1 MLVYRPGLNTSRI
14 VIQDRLSFFLV
25 LNKSELVTP
34 YFRHV
39 EEPCRE
45 FFHLLGVQQ
54 LLPIVAKKVTAM
66 VQEITAVES
75 HQYGLLAESQVDTLM
90 TPVVLVIELVL
101 DVAMKL
107 NVENDCG
114 SGKSQRAFDQ
124 LKEIVSTKFESEA
137 NRLQKKKNRSQAGVV
152 SGIVP
157 NGCRQIK
164 IAIELLAQIVA
175 IENFRRPHEQIAVY
189 ATFVRPFN
197 NQCLLEPCLYRC
209 EDRGVACSA
218 AGQLYLLVR
227 PAVRKVPLLVHC
239 MVFQRSRVQVKVSN
253 KPLRKH
259 VLARA
264 IDLA

>member
-14 VIQDRLSFFLV
+14 VIQDRRSFFLV

-45 FFHLLGVQQ
+45 FLHLLGVQQ

-101 DVAMKL
+101 DVAMEL

-114 SGKSQRAFDQ
+114 CGKSQRAFDQ
-124 LKEIVSTKFESEA
+124 LKEKVSTK
-137 NRLQKKKNRSQAGVV
+137 
-152 SGIVP
+152 
-157 NGCRQIK
+157 
-164 IAIELLAQIVA
+164 
-175 IENFRRPHEQIAVY
+175 
-189 ATFVRPFN
+189 
-197 NQCLLEPCLYRC
+197 
-209 EDRGVACSA
+209 
-218 AGQLYLLVR
+218 
-227 PAVRKVPLLVHC
+227 
-239 MVFQRSRVQVKVSN
+239 
-253 KPLRKH
+253 
-259 VLARA
+259 
-264 IDLA
+264 